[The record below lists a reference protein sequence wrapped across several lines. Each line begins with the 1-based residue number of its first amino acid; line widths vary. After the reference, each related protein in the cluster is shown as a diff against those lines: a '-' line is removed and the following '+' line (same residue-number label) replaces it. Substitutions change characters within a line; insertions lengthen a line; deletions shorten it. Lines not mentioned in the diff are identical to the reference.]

1 MAKSEIPTNFSKVDL
16 SNPYFTHH
24 SDHPGLVLISKSLNG
39 DNYSAWKRAMILAL
53 NSKNKLGFVNGSIK
67 APSEEIDPEGYAT
80 WSRCNDMVHSWIVN
94 TLNPEIADSVIYY
107 STAHEVWEDLCLWD
121 ELASYNAAA
130 HGAQQDQ
137 QKLMQFLMGLN
148 ESYSVI
154 RGQILL
160 MNPLPSVRQA
170 YSSISQEEKQR
181 LLTSTNAAAESAAS
195 AAMAVRSNG
204 KSSTTWKD
212 GIDRS
217 NTRRMEPTN
226 RSSGSQ
232 NFRENRSSQ
241 GQDGRPF
248 FDQDRRRM
256 GSGRGRPQC
265 SYCGDMGHWVQ
276 KCFQLH
282 GYPPDHPK
290 ARMNLGSNSNRNKSF
305 SAANQV
311 SEADEGKPAVALS
324 EAQLKQLLSLLNN
337 QDENSSSKV
346 NAVTKPGLSKVASRN
361 WIIDSGATDHITSS
375 SKLLHKDKNCS
386 LPPVLLPSGEKANIV
401 TKGTLPLN
409 FVYYLHDVLSVPTFK
424 DLATRRTIGLG
435 KQRDGLYY
443 LVALVTEKSLTNH
456 SSSTNQPACNLA
468 ISSTDLWHSRLG
480 HVSPFCLSFIAKNF
494 LNFSVQSN
502 NACPI
507 CPLAK
512 QSRLPFVARALK
524 FHAQVP
530 TQFWGECA
538 LTAVHIINRLP
549 SPILSF
555 KTPFELL
562 YSKPPSYSH
571 LRVFG
576 CLAYATNVHTSHKF
590 DYRAMPSIFI
600 GYPVGQKAYKLFDLS
615 TKKVFTSRDVKFH
628 EDIFPYVSLKP
639 NSTLPSL
646 THNSGPIPLVAYN
659 ISSSFDSTSHAL
671 SPLLSNHTSTP
682 SPTTENDD
690 FSSPSRP
697 SELII
702 EPSSQI
708 DPNPS
713 PLPSTTLVSPSPKP
727 PFASIPSASPAET
740 PIFSPETHS
749 PKPATPLRRSNRH
762 IAPPIKLHDYVCSHV
777 SSNQSS
783 SLIPGPTKGTR
794 YPLANYVSYHRYKPA
809 YRSFVAQHSAVTEPR
824 SYSEAAAHPEW
835 QKAMRSELQAL
846 QANDTW
852 SLTPLSAGKTPIGC
866 RWVYKIKHRSDG
878 SIERY
883 KARLVAKGFT
893 QLEGVDYQD
902 TFSPTAKIISV
913 RCLLAL
919 AVARGWSIHQMDVNN
934 AFLHGDLHEEIYMSP
949 PLGLRRQ
956 GEENLVCRLH
966 KSLYGLKQASRQW
979 FAKFSEVIQSAGYA
993 QSRADYSLFTRK
1005 QCKSFTALL
1014 IYVADILITGN
1025 DPVSAS
1031 KNGIFISQRK
1041 YALEIIEDAGLL
1053 GAAPIDTPM
1062 ERGLKLSD
1070 KSDLLKDQ
1078 GRYRRLV
1085 GRLIYLTVSRPD
1097 ITYAVH
1103 VLSRFMHQPRKAHME
1118 AAFRVVRYLKNA
1130 PGQGLF
1136 FSSNND
1142 LRLRAYCDSD
1152 WAGCPLTRRST
1163 TGYCVFLGPSLISWR
1178 SKRQKT
1184 VSLSSAETEYR
1195 AMTGACC
1202 ELTWL
1207 RYLLKDLGVL
1217 HKEPAL
1223 LYCDNKAALHI
1234 AANPVFH
1241 ERTRHIEMDCHYIR
1255 DKIQDGSIITRH
1267 VSSAHQL
1274 ADILTKP
1281 LGKEFFAPMIRKL
1294 GVQDIHSPT

>member
-1 MAKSEIPTNFSKVDL
+1 MTKSEIPTDFSKADL

-39 DNYSAWKRAMILAL
+39 DNYLAWKRAMILAL

-67 APSEEIDPEGYAT
+67 APSEEIDPE
-80 WSRCNDMVHSWIVN
+80 
-94 TLNPEIADSVIYY
+94 
-107 STAHEVWEDLCLWD
+107 VWEDLCERFSQSNAPRIFEIQRDIACLRQEQLSVSAYYTKLKGLWD

-148 ESYSVI
+148 ESYSAI
-154 RGQILL
+154 RWQILL

-170 YSSISQEEKQR
+170 YSSVSQEEKQR
-181 LLTSTNAAAESAAS
+181 LLTSTNAAVESAAS
-195 AAMAVRSNG
+195 AAMAVHSNG
-204 KSSTTWKD
+204 KSSATWKD

-217 NTRRMEPTN
+217 NTGRMEPTD
-226 RSSGSQ
+226 RPSGSQ
-232 NFRENRSSQ
+232 NFQVNRSSQ

-265 SYCGDMGHWVQ
+265 SYCGDRGHWVQ

-305 SAANQV
+305 SVANQV

-346 NAVTKPGLSKVASRN
+346 NA
-361 WIIDSGATDHITSS
+361 
-375 SKLLHKDKNCS
+375 
-386 LPPVLLPSGEKANIV
+386 
-401 TKGTLPLN
+401 
-409 FVYYLHDVLSVPTFK
+409 

-435 KQRDGLYY
+435 KQHDRLYY
-443 LVALVTEKSLTNH
+443 LVALATEKSLTNH
-456 SSSTNQPACNLA
+456 SSSTNQPTCNLA

-480 HVSPFCLSFIAKNF
+480 HHSCVYMPQQNRVVERKHRHIL
-494 LNFSVQSN
+494 Q
-502 NACPI
+502 
-507 CPLAK
+507 
-512 QSRLPFVARALK
+512 VARALK

-549 SPILSF
+549 SPVLSF

-562 YSKPPSYSH
+562 YSKPPSCSH

-615 TKKVFTSRDVKFH
+615 TKK
-628 EDIFPYVSLKP
+628 
-639 NSTLPSL
+639 
-646 THNSGPIPLVAYN
+646 
-659 ISSSFDSTSHAL
+659 
-671 SPLLSNHTSTP
+671 
-682 SPTTENDD
+682 
-690 FSSPSRP
+690 
-697 SELII
+697 
-702 EPSSQI
+702 I

-713 PLPSTTLVSPSPKP
+713 PPPSTTLVLPSPVP
-727 PFASIPSASPAET
+727 PFASISSAPPAET

-749 PKPATPLRRSNRH
+749 PKPATPLRRSSRH
-762 IAPPIKLHDYVCSHV
+762 IAPLIKLHDYVCSYV

-783 SLIPGPTKGTR
+783 SLIPGPTKG
-794 YPLANYVSYHRYKPA
+794 
-809 YRSFVAQHSAVTEPR
+809 AVTEPR
-824 SYSEAAAHPEW
+824 SYSEAAAHPKW
-835 QKAMRSELQAL
+835 QEVTRSELQAL

-852 SLTPLSAGKTPIGC
+852 SLTPLPAGKTPIGC
-866 RWVYKIKHRSDG
+866 RWVYKIKQRSDG
-878 SIERY
+878 FIERY

-893 QLEGVDYQD
+893 QLEGVDYQN
-902 TFSPTAKIISV
+902 TFSPTTKIISV

-919 AVARGWSIHQMDVNN
+919 AAACGWSLHQMDVNN

-956 GEENLVCRLH
+956 EEENLVCRLH

-979 FAKFSEVIQSAGYA
+979 FAKFSEAIQSAGYA

-1005 QCKSFTALL
+1005 QGKSFTALL
-1014 IYVADILITGN
+1014 IYVDDILITGN
-1025 DPVSAS
+1025 DPVSIATTKKFLRSHFHLKDLGDLKYFLGIEVFAS
-1031 KNGIFISQRK
+1031 KNGIFISQCK
-1041 YALEIIEDAGLL
+1041 YALEIIEDTGLL

-1078 GRYRRLV
+1078 GCYRRLV

-1142 LRLRAYCDSD
+1142 FRLRAYCDSD

-1163 TGYCVFLGPSLISWR
+1163 TGYYVFLGPSLISWR

-1184 VSLSSAETEYR
+1184 VSLSSVEAEYR

-1217 HKEPAL
+1217 HQEPTL

-1234 AANPVFH
+1234 VANPVFH
-1241 ERTRHIEMDCHYIR
+1241 ECTRHIEMDCHYIR

>member
-1 MAKSEIPTNFSKVDL
+1 MAKSEIPMDFLKADL

-53 NSKNKLGFVNGSIK
+53 NSKNNLGFVNGSIK

-94 TLNPEIADSVIYY
+94 TFNPEIVDNVIYY
-107 STAHEVWEDLCLWD
+107 STAHEVWEDLC
-121 ELASYNAAA
+121 ERFSQSNAPRIFEIQRDIACLR
-130 HGAQQDQ
+130 
-137 QKLMQFLMGLN
+137 QKQL
-148 ESYSVI
+148 SVSAYYTKFAI

-170 YSSISQEEKQR
+170 YSSVSQEEKQR
-181 LLTSTNAAAESAAS
+181 LLTSTNAAAESTAS
-195 AAMAVRSNG
+195 AAMAVRSND
-204 KSSTTWKD
+204 KSSATWKD

-217 NTRRMEPTN
+217 NTGRMEPTDHP
-226 RSSGSQ
+226 SSSQ
-232 NFRENRSSQ
+232 NFWVNWSSQ

-290 ARMNLGSNSNRNKSF
+290 ARMNLGSNSNWNKRF

-324 EAQLKQLLSLLNN
+324 EAQLKQLFSLLNN

-346 NAVTKPGLSKVASRN
+346 NA
-361 WIIDSGATDHITSS
+361 
-375 SKLLHKDKNCS
+375 
-386 LPPVLLPSGEKANIV
+386 
-401 TKGTLPLN
+401 
-409 FVYYLHDVLSVPTFK
+409 

-443 LVALVTEKSLTNH
+443 LVALATEKSLTNH
-456 SSSTNQPACNLA
+456 SSSTNQPTCNLA

-480 HVSPFCLSFIAKNF
+480 YVSPSRLSFIAKNF

-512 QSRLPFVARALK
+512 QSRLPFGTSAISSKKPFEIIHCDIWGRYRHPFLFGAHYFLTIVDDYTRFTWIFLMRHKDEAQSLLKRLFSYVFTQFESRIKTFRSDNGIEFTSLRSFFQDNGVIFQHSCVYTPQQNEVVERKHRHILQVARALK

-549 SPILSF
+549 SPVLSF

-590 DYRAMPSIFI
+590 DYRSMPSIFI
-600 GYPVGQKAYKLFDLS
+600 GYLVGQKAYKLFDLS

-639 NSTLPSL
+639 NFTLPSL
-646 THNSGPIPLVAYN
+646 THNSGPIPLVAHD
-659 ISSSFDSTSHAL
+659 ISSSLDSTSHAL
-671 SPLLSNHTSTP
+671 SPILSNHTSTP
-682 SPTTENDD
+682 SPTIENDD

-713 PLPSTTLVSPSPKP
+713 PPPSTTLVSPSPVP
-727 PFASIPSASPAET
+727 PFASIPSTPLAKT

-749 PKPATPLRRSNRH
+749 PKPTTPLRRSSRH
-762 IAPPIKLHDYVCSHV
+762 IVPPIKLHDYVCSHI

-783 SLIPGPTKGTR
+783 SLIPGPTKG
-794 YPLANYVSYHRYKPA
+794 YLFPHR
-809 YRSFVAQHSAVTEPR
+809 
-824 SYSEAAAHPEW
+824 
-835 QKAMRSELQAL
+835 
-846 QANDTW
+846 
-852 SLTPLSAGKTPIGC
+852 
-866 RWVYKIKHRSDG
+866 
-878 SIERY
+878 
-883 KARLVAKGFT
+883 
-893 QLEGVDYQD
+893 QD
-902 TFSPTAKIISV
+902 HIF

-919 AVARGWSIHQMDVNN
+919 AAARGWSLHQMDVNN

-956 GEENLVCRLH
+956 EEENLVCRLH
-966 KSLYGLKQASRQW
+966 KSLYGLKQASCQW
-979 FAKFSEVIQSAGYA
+979 FAKFSEAIQSTGYA

-1005 QCKSFTALL
+1005 QGKSFTALL
-1014 IYVADILITGN
+1014 IYVDDILITGN
-1025 DPVSAS
+1025 DPVSIATTKKFLHSHFHLKDLGDLKYFLGIEVSTS

-1053 GAAPIDTPM
+1053 GTAPIDTPM

-1070 KSDLLKDQ
+1070 KSDLL
-1078 GRYRRLV
+1078 
-1085 GRLIYLTVSRPD
+1085 
-1097 ITYAVH
+1097 
-1103 VLSRFMHQPRKAHME
+1103 
-1118 AAFRVVRYLKNA
+1118 
-1130 PGQGLF
+1130 
-1136 FSSNND
+1136 
-1142 LRLRAYCDSD
+1142 
-1152 WAGCPLTRRST
+1152 
-1163 TGYCVFLGPSLISWR
+1163 
-1178 SKRQKT
+1178 
-1184 VSLSSAETEYR
+1184 
-1195 AMTGACC
+1195 
-1202 ELTWL
+1202 
-1207 RYLLKDLGVL
+1207 
-1217 HKEPAL
+1217 
-1223 LYCDNKAALHI
+1223 
-1234 AANPVFH
+1234 
-1241 ERTRHIEMDCHYIR
+1241 
-1255 DKIQDGSIITRH
+1255 
-1267 VSSAHQL
+1267 
-1274 ADILTKP
+1274 
-1281 LGKEFFAPMIRKL
+1281 
-1294 GVQDIHSPT
+1294 

>member
-1 MAKSEIPTNFSKVDL
+1 MVEGSGVTSNTRESIWQQIWTKYGDVTANCSFTAPQFVEIIKGSILQIVELMQKNTACSLSGADTYFIDRALNL

-121 ELASYNAAA
+121 ELASYNAAS

-148 ESYSVI
+148 ESYSAI
-154 RGQILL
+154 HGQILL

-170 YSSISQEEKQR
+170 YSSVSQEEKQR

-195 AAMAVRSNG
+195 AAMAVRSND
-204 KSSTTWKD
+204 KSSATWKD

-217 NTRRMEPTN
+217 NTGRMEPTDHP
-226 RSSGSQ
+226 SSSQ
-232 NFRENRSSQ
+232 NFRVNRSSQ

-248 FDQDRRRM
+248 FDQDWRRM

-290 ARMNLGSNSNRNKSF
+290 ARINLGSNSNRNKSF

-346 NAVTKPGLSKVASRN
+346 NAVTKPG
-361 WIIDSGATDHITSS
+361 SGYEED
-375 SKLLHKDKNCS
+375 D
-386 LPPVLLPSGEKANIV
+386 
-401 TKGTLPLN
+401 
-409 FVYYLHDVLSVPTFK
+409 
-424 DLATRRTIGLG
+424 
-435 KQRDGLYY
+435 
-443 LVALVTEKSLTNH
+443 
-456 SSSTNQPACNLA
+456 
-468 ISSTDLWHSRLG
+468 W
-480 HVSPFCLSFIAKNF
+480 
-494 LNFSVQSN
+494 
-502 NACPI
+502 
-507 CPLAK
+507 
-512 QSRLPFVARALK
+512 
-524 FHAQVP
+524 
-530 TQFWGECA
+530 
-538 LTAVHIINRLP
+538 
-549 SPILSF
+549 
-555 KTPFELL
+555 
-562 YSKPPSYSH
+562 
-571 LRVFG
+571 FG
-576 CLAYATNVHTSHKF
+576 
-590 DYRAMPSIFI
+590 
-600 GYPVGQKAYKLFDLS
+600 
-615 TKKVFTSRDVKFH
+615 
-628 EDIFPYVSLKP
+628 
-639 NSTLPSL
+639 
-646 THNSGPIPLVAYN
+646 
-659 ISSSFDSTSHAL
+659 
-671 SPLLSNHTSTP
+671 
-682 SPTTENDD
+682 
-690 FSSPSRP
+690 
-697 SELII
+697 
-702 EPSSQI
+702 
-708 DPNPS
+708 
-713 PLPSTTLVSPSPKP
+713 
-727 PFASIPSASPAET
+727 
-740 PIFSPETHS
+740 
-749 PKPATPLRRSNRH
+749 
-762 IAPPIKLHDYVCSHV
+762 
-777 SSNQSS
+777 
-783 SLIPGPTKGTR
+783 
-794 YPLANYVSYHRYKPA
+794 YKPA

-824 SYSEAAAHPEW
+824 SYLEAAAHPEW
-835 QKAMRSELQAL
+835 QEAMCSELQAL

-852 SLTPLSAGKTPIGC
+852 FLTPLSAEYLCP
-866 RWVYKIKHRSDG
+866 HR
-878 SIERY
+878 
-883 KARLVAKGFT
+883 
-893 QLEGVDYQD
+893 QD
-902 TFSPTAKIISV
+902 HICP
-913 RCLLAL
+913 LLACI
-919 AVARGWSIHQMDVNN
+919 AAARGWSLHQMDVNN
-934 AFLHGDLHEEIYMSP
+934 AFLHGNLHEEIYMSP
-949 PLGLRRQ
+949 SLGLRRQ

-979 FAKFSEVIQSAGYA
+979 FAKFSEAIQSVGYA
-993 QSRADYSLFTRK
+993 QSRVDYSLFTRK
-1005 QCKSFTALL
+1005 QGKSFTALL
-1014 IYVADILITGN
+1014 IYVDNILITGN
-1025 DPVSAS
+1025 DPVSIATTKKFLHSHFHLKDLGDLKYFLGIEVSVS
-1031 KNGIFISQRK
+1031 KNGIFISQCK

-1085 GRLIYLTVSRPD
+1085 GRLIYLTMSRLD

-1103 VLSRFMHQPRKAHME
+1103 VLSWFMHQPRKAHME
-1118 AAFRVVRYLKNA
+1118 AAFRVVRYLKNT

-1142 LRLRAYCDSD
+1142 FRLRAYCDSN

-1163 TGYCVFLGPSLISWR
+1163 VGYCVFLGPLLISWR

-1184 VSLSSAETEYR
+1184 VSLSSTEAEYR
-1195 AMTGACC
+1195 AMTRACC

-1207 RYLLKDLGVL
+1207 RYLLKDLVVL
-1217 HKEPAL
+1217 HQEPAL
-1223 LYCDNKAALHI
+1223 LYCDNKATLHI

-1267 VSSAHQL
+1267 VDWLRS
-1274 ADILTKP
+1274 P
-1281 LGKEFFAPMIRKL
+1281 FV
-1294 GVQDIHSPT
+1294 GVQPLVEYAQAEGKRDVIRRRLNEKIAEVEQLYLELDQAEASLQECNL